1 MLPGIEITSVEG
13 VHILAIF
20 PSTYGTE
27 ARTKILGW
35 LEIPGSGD
43 TRVASRRSLK
53 EIFTKVDEECGVIIV
68 PHPFTED
75 IGLLDGARK
84 LSTKVDWLESGYI
97 RLMQVSEEKVSFI
110 ARDDS
115 GNWINRYVL
124 SSASPTQRLSS
135 TYCLAPFNRSD
146 AHKPSEIADGCS
158 WFRMAEPTV
167 EGLKQVGCEPRTR
180 IGRTEPT
187 LATNNVLL
195 GMRVFGGY
203 SNGEIFRFNEGL
215 NCVVGQNYAGK
226 SAVFDYI
233 RFCLGAE
240 RECDP
245 TARAKLLSRLYGI
258 LGSGGSVELYLRK
271 AGRFYVVKR
280 MFDAITTGQ
289 GQDLIVQDCTSPPL
303 AYEYDEASDTL
314 IPVQDFQ
321 FPLEVYEQHR
331 ISRLRDDVAR
341 QLEMVDEFA
350 ALGDLKSERA
360 ELVRQLNQSADVL
373 GPLIQECNTLH
384 SELANLTQLEA
395 ELTEKEKLLPGEEEQ
410 RWTNAAAAVQAFDD
424 VIDQLLS
431 AAAEIPVETTSAPP
445 RTNSLERLFGLQI
458 PTYDREAVVSPE
470 LLARFG
476 SALEDAASEIEKAR
490 QGIVDATTK
499 LRTSVDSA
507 RIEWN
512 ENRRVH
518 EEAVRIQLRKAGID
532 SPQEVIDRV
541 RELRLQIGRLKAIQ
555 QPRLAIVAT
564 EIDRYSAAR
573 EALLVQLKDRNEA
586 ITLRRQQKA
595 AELTAMLGGQIRI
608 SVKPRGDTRQYREVL
623 NDLCG
628 ELATRSSYIHQR
640 EGQLDQVTSKIGPI
654 MLSRALQQ
662 KGVLK
667 LADGREST
675 LTEFC
680 GITENTQNFLCR
692 IADDIYRLNKLQTT
706 DLPEVPTVLVRRR
719 GESTFAD
726 LRTGLSPGEQSAA
739 ILTLALQA
747 RAMPLMLDQPE
758 DELGYS
764 YVVHLIVPKIL
775 EAKFSRQV
783 IVITHNAN
791 IPVLGDADYVTK
803 MENQPNVE
811 SGRACTVAAA
821 GSFEDEAVTQ
831 ALIDLEGGQRAFDFR
846 RHRYALPRSP
856 GVGA

>member
-1 MLPGIEITSVEG
+1 M
-13 VHILAIF
+13 
-20 PSTYGTE
+20 
-27 ARTKILGW
+27 
-35 LEIPGSGD
+35 
-43 TRVASRRSLK
+43 
-53 EIFTKVDEECGVIIV
+53 
-68 PHPFTED
+68 
-75 IGLLDGARK
+75 
-84 LSTKVDWLESGYI
+84 STKVDWLESGYI
-97 RLMQVSEEKVSFI
+97 RLMQISEEKVSFI
-110 ARDDS
+110 ERDDR

-124 SSASPTQRLSS
+124 ASASPAQRLSS

-146 AHKPSEIADGCS
+146 AHKPSEIGDGCS
-158 WFRMAEPTV
+158 WFRMGEPTV

-180 IGRTEPT
+180 ISRTAPT
-187 LATNNVLL
+187 PATSNVIL

-203 SNGEIFRFNEGL
+203 SDGEFFRFNEGL

-240 RECDP
+240 RECDSI
-245 TARAKLLSRLYGI
+245 ARTRLLSRLYGI
-258 LGSGGSVELYLRK
+258 LGSGGSVELYVRR

-280 MFDAITTGQ
+280 VFDAVTTGQ
-289 GQDLIVQDCTSPPL
+289 GQDLIVQSCTSPPL
-303 AYEYDEASDTL
+303 AYEYEESTDTL
-314 IPVQDFQ
+314 VPVQDFQ

-350 ALGDLKSERA
+350 ALPDLKHERT
-360 ELVRQLNQSADVL
+360 ELVRQLGQSADVL
-373 GPLIQECNTLH
+373 GPIIQECNTLH
-384 SELANLTQLEA
+384 SELANLAQLEA
-395 ELTEKEKLLPGEEEQ
+395 ELAEKEKLLPGEEEQ

-431 AAAEIPVETTSAPP
+431 AASEVPAASTSAT
-445 RTNSLERLFGLQI
+445 RRVTNFERLFGSQN

-470 LLARFG
+470 LLVRFG
-476 SALEDAASEIEKAR
+476 SALEAATAEIEEAR
-490 QGIVDATTK
+490 QRIVNAAAT
-499 LRTSVDSA
+499 LRTEIDAA
-507 RIEWN
+507 RIEWD
-512 ENRRVH
+512 EKRRLH

-541 RELRLQIGRLKAIQ
+541 RQLRLQIGRLKAVQ
-555 QPRLAIVAT
+555 QPRLAAVLAD
-564 EIDRYSAAR
+564 IDRYFTAR
-573 EALLVQLKDRNEA
+573 EALLVQLKNRNEA

-595 AELTAMLGGQIRI
+595 TELTATLAGQIKI

-623 NDLCG
+623 NALCA
-628 ELATRSSYIHQR
+628 ELATKSSHIHQR
-640 EGQLDQVTSKIGPI
+640 EGQLDQVTSKVGP
-654 MLSRALQQ
+654 MTLARALQQ
-662 KGVLK
+662 KGTVTLP
-667 LADGREST
+667 DGREST
-675 LTEFC
+675 LTDFC

-692 IADDIYRLNKLQTT
+692 IADDIQRLNKLQTT
-706 DLPEVPTVLVRRR
+706 DLPDVPTVLVRRR
-719 GESTFAD
+719 GESSFAD

-764 YVVHLIVPKIL
+764 YVVHLIVPKML

-803 MENQPNVE
+803 MENQPNAQ
-811 SGRACTVAAA
+811 SGRACTVSAA
-821 GSFEDEAVTQ
+821 GSFEDDTVTH

-846 RHRYALPRSP
+846 RHRYALPRPSS
-856 GVGA
+856 VAD

>member
-1 MLPGIEITSVEG
+1 VLPGIEITSVEG
-13 VHILAIF
+13 VHVIAIF
-20 PSTYGTE
+20 PSTYGTD

-43 TRVASRRSLK
+43 TRVASRCSLK
-53 EIFTKVDEECGVIIV
+53 EIFTKVDVECGIIIV

-84 LSTKVDWLESGYI
+84 MSTKIDWLESGYI

-110 ARDDS
+110 ARDDR

-124 SSASPTQRLSS
+124 GSASPAQRLSS
-135 TYCLAPFNRSD
+135 TYCLAPFSRSD

-180 IGRTEPT
+180 ISRTAPT

-203 SNGEIFRFNEGL
+203 SNGEFFRFNEGL
-215 NCVVGQNYAGK
+215 NCIVGQNYAGK

-233 RFCLGAE
+233 RFCLGTE
-240 RECDP
+240 RECDF
-245 TARAKLLSRLYGI
+245 TARTRLLSRLYGI
-258 LGSGGSVELYLRK
+258 LGTAGSVELYVRQ

-280 MFDAITTGQ
+280 VFDAVTTGQ
-289 GQDLIVQDCTSPPL
+289 GQDLVVQDCTSPPL
-303 AYEYDEASDTL
+303 AYEYNEASDIL
-314 IPVQDFQ
+314 VPVQDFH

-350 ALGDLKSERA
+350 ALADLKYERA
-360 ELVRQLNQSADVL
+360 ELIRQLGQSADVL

-384 SELANLTQLEA
+384 SELANLAQLEA
-395 ELTEKEKLLPGEEEQ
+395 ELAEKEKLLPGEEEQ
-410 RWTNAAAAVQAFDD
+410 RWTNTAAAVQAFDD

-431 AAAEIPVETTSAPP
+431 AASEIPAASTSATR
-445 RTNSLERLFGLQI
+445 RTNNFERLFGLQT

-476 SALEDAASEIEKAR
+476 LALEEAAAEIEKAR

-499 LRTSVDSA
+499 LRSTINAA
-507 RIEWN
+507 RIEWD
-512 ENRRVH
+512 EKRRVH

-541 RELRLQIGRLKAIQ
+541 RQLRLQIGRLKAVQ
-555 QPRLAIVAT
+555 QPRLVTVAAD
-564 EIDRYSAAR
+564 IDRYSTAR

-595 AELTAMLGGQIRI
+595 AELTTTLGGQIKI
-608 SVKPRGDTRQYREVL
+608 SVKPRGDTREFREVL
-623 NDLCG
+623 NALCA
-628 ELATRSSYIHQR
+628 ELASKSSYIHQR

-654 MLSRALQQ
+654 KLSRALQQ
-662 KGVLK
+662 KGAVT
-667 LADGREST
+667 LADGKEST

-692 IADDIYRLNKLQTT
+692 IADDIHRLNRLQTT
-706 DLPEVPTVLVRRR
+706 DLPDVPTVLVRRR

-803 MENQPNVE
+803 MENQPNAE
-811 SGRACTVAAA
+811 SGRACTIASA
-821 GSFEDEAVTQ
+821 GSFEDDAVTH

-856 GVGA
+856 SVAE